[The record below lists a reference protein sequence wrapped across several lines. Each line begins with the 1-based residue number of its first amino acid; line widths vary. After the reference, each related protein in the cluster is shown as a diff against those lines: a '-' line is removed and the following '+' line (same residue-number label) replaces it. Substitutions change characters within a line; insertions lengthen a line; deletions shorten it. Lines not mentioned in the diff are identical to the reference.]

1 MAKLLALLTLLPLV
15 SSAQQPNWQGPYAP
29 CLNSVELKTSE
40 HMSIGIRYD
49 ISNQVVIRQFRR
61 AFDFWATLLDV
72 DFYEEQSTSCAIAI
86 VNATVAVLLH
96 NGAIV
101 ARAQLPDRLN
111 FEGWIAVDPK
121 ASTYLSDEGAIATW
135 IHEIG
140 HLLGLKHNSS
150 PASVMFWF
158 DVDASSKLDSHDL
171 RAIACL
177 HAFRRVHTI
186 AIRTEG
192 LL

>member
-1 MAKLLALLTLLPLV
+1 
-15 SSAQQPNWQGPYAP
+15 
-29 CLNSVELKTSE
+29 
-40 HMSIGIRYD
+40 MSIGIRYD

-72 DFYEEQSTSCAIAI
+72 DFYEEPSTSCAIAI
-86 VNATVAVLLH
+86 VDATDAVLPY

-101 ARAQLPDRLN
+101 ARAQLLGRLN
-111 FEGWIAVDPK
+111 FEGWIAVNPK
-121 ASTYLSDEGAIATW
+121 ASIYLSDEEAIATW

-150 PASVMFWF
+150 PASVMFWC

-171 RAIACL
+171 HAISSL
-177 HAFRRVHTI
+177 HAFGQVHT
-186 AIRTEG
+186 AAVPTEG
-192 LL
+192 LP